1 MLSSKLVLYYPIK
14 MHCFSLADFKI
25 SILSSLFNT
34 LIIVFFGMDLFGL
47 TYLRLAQLLGS
58 EVLPFIIKHGKFS
71 VIISSNIPSA
81 PLSFSSTFGTVMTQM
96 WDFLLSS
103 LRSLEF
109 FFYYFIC
116 FRMGEFYCSN
126 LQVH

>member
-1 MLSSKLVLYYPIK
+1 
-14 MHCFSLADFKI
+14 
-25 SILSSLFNT
+25 
-34 LIIVFFGMDLFGL
+34 MDLFGL

-71 VIISSNIPSA
+71 VIISSNIPSS

-96 WDFLLSS
+96 FLLSS

-109 FFYYFIC
+109 FFLL
-116 FRMGEFYCSN
+116 FYLFQN
-126 LQVH
+126 G